1 MPGILDAARFN
12 AFDRNAVAVFKTVDL
27 ASYRY
32 QRAGGTSLY
41 RYVTYNRWTGWGQSA
56 NDCARRL
63 YFSNE
68 FLAQDQPF
76 REPDCFETLSVR
88 DLKSVNS
95 VLRAAPRAPLASV
108 YAKGRA
114 TFFVHGGKVGEGV
127 VYTISEMSESVMG
140 SLAEMARGIELA
152 GQEIAEHKDLDP
164 GHVDISDPEPDLL
177 DPAGKD
183 VPSHH

>member
-1 MPGILDAARFN
+1 MPGILEAARFN

-32 QRAGGTSLY
+32 QRAGGTILY

-56 NDCARRL
+56 NDCARGL
-63 YFSNE
+63 YFSNG

-76 REPDCFETLSVR
+76 RDPDCFETLSVR

-127 VYTISEMSESVMG
+127 VHTIYHLGDERERDG
-140 SLAEMARGIELA
+140 LTGRNGPGNRTGRTGNRRAQGPRPGPRGHQRSRT
-152 GQEIAEHKDLDP
+152 G
-164 GHVDISDPEPDLL
+164 
-177 DPAGKD
+177 PA
-183 VPSHH
+183 